1 MCVHKRWPYK
11 SAEEQLKVN
20 LEPEA
25 FEIRDEEEAV
35 VTDRATRHGRGG
47 GNPIGASNLAGSS
60 YRLHDCG
67 RFPVRLQ
74 VARTVKEGTYRHSTP
89 MAIYFTMLQRF
100 RKSLS

>member
-11 SAEEQLKVN
+11 SAEEEPKVN

-35 VTDRATRHGRGG
+35 VTDRARRHGRGS
-47 GNPIGASNLAGSS
+47 GNHIGASNLAGSS
-60 YRLHDCG
+60 YRLRDCG

-89 MAIYFTMLQRF
+89 MAIYFAML
-100 RKSLS
+100 